1 MPKLFRSGEMNVVNV
16 NSVSYLGDY
25 VLKINFSDG
34 HTQKIS
40 FKSFI
45 CASNHPDIEKY
56 KDEMLFRQFLVTEG
70 DLEWN
75 DYEMCFPVE
84 DLYENKNIEVLANN
98 AA

>member
-1 MPKLFRSGEMNVVNV
+1 MNIVNV
-16 NSVSYLGDY
+16 ISADYLGDY
-25 VLKINFSDG
+25 ALKINFSDG
-34 HTQKIS
+34 CIQEIS

-56 KDEMLFRQFLVTEG
+56 KDETLFKQFSVTDG

-84 DLYENKNIEVLANN
+84 DLYENKNIQVVANN